1 MINWL
6 AMNTTN
12 QANKKQRGFSFVTN
26 KWKQMIVGICCDSKD
41 QLGGCIGKYCRISLR
56 CIDVLI
62 KIKSSN
68 NKLEIVAEL
77 KVS

>member
-1 MINWL
+1 
-6 AMNTTN
+6 MNTTN
-12 QANKKQRGFSFVTN
+12 QANKKQRGSSFVTN

-41 QLGGCIGKYCRISLR
+41 QVGGCIGKYCR
-56 CIDVLI
+56 IDVLI